1 MKHKI
6 LTIGIFLLFAAE
18 TLAQNDKCSNSTLS
32 ISLNTSKTI
41 YHKRGTPYYAVKP
54 KAFSTVHDSSK
65 ISLVKEASDLNVNI
79 PGIYTECYLATDIE
93 ALSVKCC
100 RTIIVRDSS
109 SSPAKISSF
118 SSNQI
123 NIFPNPVT
131 GKQINIKIT
140 HPNSSETITIQVRDF
155 LGKEI
160 LNVEYPGGQ
169 GIISLSTE
177 QYDLKCGSYYVT
189 LRQGDALVHKLI
201 MIQ

>member
-6 LTIGIFLLFAAE
+6 LSIGIVLLFASS
-18 TLAQNDKCSNSTLS
+18 TFAQNDTCTKDSLG

-54 KAFSTVHDSSK
+54 KAFSTVHDSTK

-109 SSPAKISSF
+109 STPAKISSF
-118 SSNQI
+118 GSNQI

-131 GKQINIKIT
+131 GKQININIT
-140 HPNSSETITIQVRDF
+140 LPNSSETITIQVRDL

-160 LNVEYPGGQ
+160 LNEEYPGGQ

-177 QYDLKCGSYYVT
+177 QYDLKSGSYYLT
-189 LRQGDALVHKLI
+189 LLQGDALFHKLI
-201 MIQ
+201 LIQ

>member
-6 LTIGIFLLFAAE
+6 LSIGIVLLFASS
-18 TLAQNDKCSNSTLS
+18 TFAQNDTCTKASLG

-79 PGIYTECYLATDIE
+79 PGIYTDCYLATDIE

-131 GKQINIKIT
+131 GKQININIT
-140 HPNSSETITIQVRDF
+140 HPKSSETITIQVRDL

-160 LNVEYPGGQ
+160 LNEEYPGGQ

-177 QYDLKCGSYYVT
+177 QYDLKSGLYNLSIK
-189 LRQGDALVHKLI
+189 QGEVFVSKVI
-201 MIQ
+201 VIK

>member
-6 LTIGIFLLFAAE
+6 LTIGIVLLFASSIF
-18 TLAQNDKCSNSTLS
+18 AQNDTCTKATLS

-41 YHKRGTPYYAVKP
+41 YHKKATPYIAVTP
-54 KAFSTVHDSSK
+54 KAFSTVHDPSK

-79 PGIYTECYLATDIE
+79 PGIYTECYVATDIE
-93 ALSVKCC
+93 ALSVRCC
-100 RTIIVRDSS
+100 RTIIVGDSS
-109 SSPAKISSF
+109 STPAKIPSF

-131 GKQINIKIT
+131 GKQININIT

-160 LNVEYPGGQ
+160 LNEEYPGGQ

-177 QYDLKCGSYYVT
+177 PYDLKSGSYYLT
-189 LRQGDALVHKLI
+189 LGQGDALFHKLI
-201 MIQ
+201 LIQ

>member
-1 MKHKI
+1 
-6 LTIGIFLLFAAE
+6 
-18 TLAQNDKCSNSTLS
+18 
-32 ISLNTSKTI
+32 
-41 YHKRGTPYYAVKP
+41 
-54 KAFSTVHDSSK
+54 
-65 ISLVKEASDLNVNI
+65 LVKEASDLNVNI
-79 PGIYTECYLATDIE
+79 PGIYTDCYLATDIE

-131 GKQINIKIT
+131 GKQININIT
-140 HPNSSETITIQVRDF
+140 HPKSSETITIQVRDL

-160 LNVEYPGGQ
+160 LNEEYPGGQ

-177 QYDLKCGSYYVT
+177 QYDLKSGLYNLSIK
-189 LRQGDALVHKLI
+189 QGEVFVSKVI
-201 MIQ
+201 VIK